1 MTMSDPVFEAI
12 GLALLHLL
20 WQGALV
26 AGVLAAALHL
36 IDRKNAA
43 MRYALSCLALAAL
56 LAFGVGTAV
65 RIYEPAGEAISNL
78 EAVDSGFPATVA
90 QDPVAPTGVP
100 ILELLRLYAPQIV
113 FVWLIGVALLS
124 IRLGVTWFRARRLI
138 TAEAVPA
145 AESWQEVVRRL
156 STSLRLV
163 RPVRLLESAAV
174 EVPSVIGWLRPVI
187 LIPVSSLSGLTPDQL
202 EMILAHELAH
212 IRRHDFLVNLVQSIA
227 ETLLFYHPAAWW
239 ISRQIRIERENCCDD
254 LAVAVCGNALH
265 YARALTMLEE
275 LRRAPASAVAANG
288 GSLFAR
294 IRRIVTRTEEG
305 RLVNGWTAFAAAIG
319 LVVLMSVASIP
330 MLADYADDTPPPPA
344 PPAAP
349 APEPED
355 ESTPEPPE
363 PPEAPEALAA
373 YEAYGVQVPPTPV
386 ITPAPTV
393 LPTPIVHPAPM
404 VFPAPTIPPT
414 PIVPLAPGHAAP
426 VATPM
431 ATPRTPRPL
440 APLGWPAPAVAAF
453 DVNWDFDDF
462 GDDEKDASATLD
474 SGRQLTVDELIA
486 LKIQNVTPAYIN
498 EVRSLGF
505 GELRYR
511 DVISLKTHGV
521 TAQYVNDLRAAG
533 VTINTAREARQLKMF
548 NVTPEFVRSLAAA
561 GYTKLTTR
569 ELTRLAAAGVN
580 ADFIRELS
588 KYKDNKK
595 SNK

>member
-43 MRYALSCLALAAL
+43 MRYAMSCFALASL
-56 LAFGVGTAV
+56 LAFGIGTAV
-65 RIYEPAGEAISNL
+65 RIYEPSGNSIANVGTVA
-78 EAVDSGFPATVA
+78 AGFPDTVA
-90 QDPVAPTGVP
+90 ENPITPTTIP

-113 FVWLIGVALLS
+113 FAWLIGVALLS
-124 IRLGVTWFRARRLI
+124 IRLGFTWFRARRLI

-145 AESWQEVVRRL
+145 SESWQHVVGRL
-156 STSLRLV
+156 SASLRLT

-187 LIPVSSLSGLTPDQL
+187 LIPVSSLSGLTPEQL

-239 ISRQIRIERENCCDD
+239 ISRQIRLERENCCDD

-265 YARALTMLEE
+265 YARALTTLEE

-294 IRRIVTRTEEG
+294 IRRLVTRTEEG
-305 RLVNGWTAFAAAIG
+305 RLVNGWTAIAAAIG

-330 MLADYADDTPPPPA
+330 MLADYAGDAPPPPPPA
-344 PPAAP
+344 PEAP
-349 APEPED
+349 APELPEED
-355 ESTPEPPE
+355 FTPEPPE
-363 PPEAPEALAA
+363 PPEAPEAFDA
-373 YEAYGVQVPPTPV
+373 YETYDVEVVTPAPVAIPTPAVHPAPTVPPTPMV
-386 ITPAPTV
+386 IP
-393 LPTPIVHPAPM
+393 
-404 VFPAPTIPPT
+404 
-414 PIVPLAPGHAAP
+414 VPYGHAAP
-426 VATPM
+426 VAIPVV
-431 ATPRTPRPL
+431 TPRPPR
-440 APLGWPAPAVAAF
+440 APRAPGLLGTPVPAVAAF
-453 DVNWDFDDF
+453 DVDSFDFDLDL
-462 GDDEKDASATLD
+462 GDDDQEKGGGSFDPS
-474 SGRQLTVDELIA
+474 RQLTVDELIA
-486 LKIQNVTPAYIN
+486 LRIRNVTPEYVN
-498 EVRSLGF
+498 EVRGLGF
-505 GELRYR
+505 DPLPLN
-511 DVISLKTHGV
+511 DILKLKTHGV
-521 TAQYVNDLRAAG
+521 TAKYVNDLRAAG
-533 VTINTAREARQLKMF
+533 VTIKTAREATKLKIF
-548 NVTPEFVRSLAAA
+548 NVTPELVRSLAAA

-580 ADFIRELS
+580 ADFIRDLS